1 VNSSFFQPGRGPL
14 HRFDPRCKL
23 PLAVLFTVLFFL
35 PLRLPLLAA
44 YLGAVSLTLWLFLG
58 FRELLRPLRTIAP
71 LLLLVLLLT
80 PPFRR
85 GGQVYLSVGGLALLS
100 AVGLREAAVLA
111 LRLTGITFTFFA
123 LLRSTEA
130 ADLILAL
137 RAFGLPFAAGL
148 VVSLALQY
156 MPGLRG
162 LYAQVQDAHR
172 LRRAE
177 DSAPAAR
184 GPAAKRPAAK
194 GLKAA
199 RALIPQLTSVLI
211 LSVRRIPVLA
221 MALELRGVGLKT
233 RRTSLRRLPGG
244 RRLAW
249 SLLAALLAG
258 GAAAAVA
265 VLFH

>member
-1 VNSSFFQPGRGPL
+1 VSSSFFLPGRSPL

-23 PLAVLFTVLFFL
+23 PLALLFAVLFFL

-44 YLGAVSLTLWLFLG
+44 YLGVMSLAIWLFLG
-58 FRELLRPLRTIAP
+58 LRELLRPLRTIAP

-85 GGQVYLSVGGLALLS
+85 GGQVYLSLGGFPLLS
-100 AVGLREAAVLA
+100 AVGLREAALLA
-111 LRLTGITFTFFA
+111 MRLTGITFTFFA
-123 LLRSTEA
+123 LLRSTEP

-137 RAFGLPFAAGL
+137 RAFGLPFTAGL
-148 VVSLALQY
+148 ALSVALQY
-156 MPGLRG
+156 VPGLKV
-162 LYAQVQDAHR
+162 LYEQVQDAHR

-177 DSAPAAR
+177 NSA
-184 GPAAKRPAAK
+184 PAAK

-211 LSVRRIPVLA
+211 LSIRRIPVLA
-221 MALELRGVGLKT
+221 MALELRGVGLGT

-244 RRLAW
+244 RPLAT
-249 SLLAALLAG
+249 SIAAAALLG
-258 GAAAAVA
+258 GLAAAAA
-265 VLFH
+265 LLFH

>member
-1 VNSSFFQPGRGPL
+1 VSTSFFLPGHGPL

-23 PLAVLFTVLFFL
+23 PLTVLFTLLFFL

-44 YLGAVSLTLWLFLG
+44 YLGAMSLAIWLFLG
-58 FRELLRPLRTIAP
+58 FRELLRPLKTIAP

-85 GGQVYLSVGGLALLS
+85 GGQVYLSLGGFPLLS
-100 AVGLREAAVLA
+100 AVGLREAAFLA

-148 VVSLALQY
+148 VVSVALQY
-156 MPGLRG
+156 VPGLKG
-162 LYAQVQDAHR
+162 LYEQVQDAHR
-172 LRRAE
+172 LRRAGN
-177 DSAPAAR
+177 SA
-184 GPAAKRPAAK
+184 PAAK

-211 LSVRRIPVLA
+211 LSIRRIPVLA
-221 MALELRGVGLKT
+221 MALELRGVGLTT
-233 RRTSLRRLPGG
+233 RRTSLRSLPGG
-244 RRLAW
+244 RLLA
-249 SLLAALLAG
+249 SSIVAAALLGGLAA
-258 GAAAAVA
+258 GAAI
-265 VLFH
+265 LFH

>member
-1 VNSSFFQPGRGPL
+1 MSASFFQAGRGPL

-23 PLAVLFTVLFFL
+23 PLAVLFCLLFFL
-35 PLRLPLLAA
+35 PFRLPLLAA
-44 YLGAVSLTLWLFLG
+44 YLGVVSLAIVLFLG
-58 FRELLRPLRTIAP
+58 LQELLRPLRTLAP
-71 LLLLVLLLT
+71 LLVLVLLLT

-85 GGQVYLSVGGLALLS
+85 GGQVYLDLGGLALLS
-100 AVGLREAAVLA
+100 AVGVREALLLA

-123 LLRSTEA
+123 LLRSTDP

-137 RAFGLPFAAGL
+137 RAFGLPFTAGL
-148 VVSLALQY
+148 VVTVALQY
-156 MPGLRG
+156 VPGLKG
-162 LYAQVQDAHR
+162 LYEQVQDAHR

-177 DSAPAAR
+177 NSA
-184 GPAAKRPAAK
+184 PAAK

-221 MALELRGVGLKT
+221 MALELRGVGLRV

-244 RRLAW
+244 RRLAA
-249 SLLAALLAG
+249 SVLAAVLLASLAV
-258 GAAAAVA
+258 AAAI
-265 VLFH
+265 LFH

>member
-1 VNSSFFQPGRGPL
+1 VNGSFFLPGRSAL
-14 HRFDPRCKL
+14 HSFDPRCKL
-23 PLAVLFTVLFFL
+23 ALAVLFTVLFFL

-44 YLGAVSLTLWLFLG
+44 YLGAVCLAIGLFLG

-80 PPFRR
+80 PPFHR
-85 GGQVYLSVGGLALLS
+85 GGQVYLRLGGFPLLS
-100 AVGLREAAVLA
+100 AEGMREAVFLA
-111 LRLTGITFTFFA
+111 LRLAGITFTFFA
-123 LLRSTEA
+123 LLRSTDP

-148 VVSLALQY
+148 VVSVALQY
-156 MPGLRG
+156 MPGLKS
-162 LYAQVQDAHR
+162 LYEQVQDAHR

-177 DSAPAAR
+177 DSP
-184 GPAAKRPAAK
+184 PAAK

-211 LSVRRIPVLA
+211 LSIRRIPTLA

-233 RRTSLRRLPGG
+233 RRSSLRKLPGG
-244 RRLAW
+244 R
-249 SLLAALLAG
+249 LLTISVLVGVLLG
-258 GAAAAVA
+258 GMAVAAAI
-265 VLFH
+265 LFH

>member
-1 VNSSFFQPGRGPL
+1 MNASFFLPGRGPL

-23 PLAVLFTVLFFL
+23 PLALLFAVLFFL

-44 YLGAVSLTLWLFLG
+44 YLGAVSLAIWLFLG

-80 PPFRR
+80 PPLRR
-85 GGQVYLSVGGLALLS
+85 GGQVYLSLGGFALLS
-100 AVGLREAAVLA
+100 AVGVREAAFLA
-111 LRLTGITFTFFA
+111 LRLAGITFSFFA
-123 LLRSTEA
+123 LLRSTEP

-148 VVSLALQY
+148 VVSVALQY
-156 MPGLRG
+156 MPGLSG
-162 LYAQVQDAHR
+162 LYEQVQDAHR

-177 DSAPAAR
+177 NSS
-184 GPAAKRPAAK
+184 PAAK

-211 LSVRRIPVLA
+211 LSIRRIPLLA
-221 MALELRGVGLKT
+221 MALELRGVGLRT

-244 RRLAW
+244 R
-249 SLLAALLAG
+249 LLATSILAAVLLG
-258 GAAAAVA
+258 GLAAAAA
-265 VLFH
+265 ILFH